1 MDRREMLFGTAALGL
16 AARVDLSSFLNPQH
30 IENGGELMPVKFRV
44 SDRERAQLRGL
55 VKTVVEGEWR
65 KEYDLQGNLL
75 SWRYKNPDG
84 SDYGDSYT
92 YDASGRL
99 LMMVS
104 RASDGT
110 AIQKVHQY
118 DDKGRLLTTTSSDGE
133 HTTLEYDTAGHKTET
148 RVLKETTEREQAAA
162 VGIDLA
168 FADTDGSL
176 LFGFSFRGSA
186 SSFKTIYN
194 ERDQPMETKAYD
206 ADGRLLGR
214 LIRTFDD
221 EGRINGTKEVI
232 DDPLSRFPEK
242 QLNEIIGQATA
253 QSGVTHDE
261 VRSQLSK
268 QFAMIH
274 GGSDKTYAYDSDGL
288 ISKVTFNTGMLGTT
302 TRTYAYNDHG
312 DVILE
317 HTVMTMDARIPL
329 GVPFHVDESG
339 KAIPDKAS
347 SESHPPT
354 GLEAPRDTYYSYEY
368 DAQGNWTEKTKTFS
382 EGSSF
387 TTRREI
393 TYY

>member
-30 IENGGELMPVKFRV
+30 IENGGELMPDKFRV

-104 RASDGT
+104 RVSDGT
-110 AIQKVHQY
+110 TIQKVHQY
-118 DDKGRLLTTTSSDGE
+118 DDKGRLLTITSSDGE
-133 HTTLEYDTAGHKTET
+133 HTTFEYDTAGHKTET
-148 RVLKETTEREQAAA
+148 RVIKKMSERQGLTAIGMD
-162 VGIDLA
+162 VA

-176 LFGFSFRGSA
+176 LQGYNFGGNA
-186 SSFKTIYN
+186 NSFKTTYN
-194 ERDQPMETKAYD
+194 ERDQPTETKAYD

-221 EGRINGTKEVI
+221 KGRINGTKEVI
-232 DDPLSRFPEK
+232 EDSLSRFPAK
-242 QLNEIIGQATA
+242 QLDEMIGQAAA
-253 QSGVTHDE
+253 QSGVTREE
-261 VRSQLSK
+261 VRSQLSQ
-268 QFAMIH
+268 QFAVMQS
-274 GGSDKTYAYDSDGL
+274 GSGKTYTYDSEGG
-288 ISKVTFNTGMLGTT
+288 IAKITFNTGMFGTT

-317 HTVMTMDARIPL
+317 HTVTVMDASIPV
-329 GVPFHVDESG
+329 GVPFHVDENG

-347 SESHPPT
+347 SESHPAT

-368 DAQGNWTEKTKTFS
+368 DAQGNWTEKTETFS